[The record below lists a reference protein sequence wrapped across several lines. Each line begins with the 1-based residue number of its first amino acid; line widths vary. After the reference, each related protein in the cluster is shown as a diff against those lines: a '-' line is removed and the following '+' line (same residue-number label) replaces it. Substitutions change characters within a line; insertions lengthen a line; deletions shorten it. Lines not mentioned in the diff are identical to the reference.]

1 MAGVLANV
9 HWAAMGRQALAC
21 RIGAGLSTSESA
33 WDAAAEAARKARVDA
48 GAVVDLVFLF
58 LSPTH
63 LDEARAAAEAVR
75 EELAPRHL
83 LGCVAEGVVAGA
95 QELETGPAVAVWA
108 GALPGAKIECFHLA
122 AVATKDGVEVAGLP
136 ELDHPSLVGLLVD
149 PFTFPVGAF
158 LTTLNEAHERIP
170 LVGGIAAGG
179 GRSGAQAL
187 ILDDALHAEGAV
199 GAVLSGLS
207 VLTVVSQGCRAIGH
221 EAVITHCEG
230 NVVYELAGEPA
241 LERLRGEITA
251 LSSEERALAARGLLA
266 GLVIDENR
274 PQYDTG
280 DFLMRGLLG
289 ADEASGGLALG
300 DTVRVGQT
308 LRFFVRD
315 AASADADLRQ
325 ALGGPLRGA
334 RPAGALLFT
343 CNGRGTNMFSEPDH
357 DARVATEALG
367 TRALA
372 GFFCGGEIG
381 PVGGKAFLHGF
392 TATLAV
398 FLEP

>member
-1 MAGVLANV
+1 MEPKT
-9 HWAAMGRQALAC
+9 LAC

-33 WDAAAEAARKARVDA
+33 WDAATEAAREARG
-48 GAVVDLVFLF
+48 GALGRAEVDLAFIF
-58 LSPTH
+58 LSPAH
-63 LDEARAAAEAVR
+63 LDEAEAAAEAVR

-83 LGCVAEGVVAGA
+83 LGCVAEGVVAGVR
-95 QELETGPAVAVWA
+95 ELEEGPAVAVWA
-108 GALPGAKIECFHLA
+108 GALPGAEIECFHAA
-122 AVATKDGVEVAGLP
+122 AVQTEDEIAVAGFP
-136 ELDHPSLVGLLVD
+136 ELDDPGLVALLVD
-149 PFTFPVGAF
+149 PFTFPAGPF
-158 LTTLNEAHERIP
+158 LTRLNEAHERIP
-170 LVGGIAAGG
+170 LVGGLAAGG
-179 GRSGAQAL
+179 RRPGAQAL
-187 ILDDALHAEGAV
+187 ILDDAVHAEGAV
-199 GAVLSGLS
+199 GAVVSGLP
-207 VLTVVSQGCRAIGH
+207 VLTVVSQGCRPIGH
-221 EAVITHCEG
+221 EAVIMRCEG
-230 NVVYELAGEPA
+230 NRVYELAGKPA
-241 LERLRGEITA
+241 LEYLRREIAA
-251 LSSEERALAARGLLA
+251 LSAEEQALAARGLLA

-274 PQYDTG
+274 PEYDTG

-289 ADEASGGLALG
+289 ADEATGALALG

-325 ALGGPLRGA
+325 ALGGALRRA

-343 CNGRGTNMFSEPDH
+343 CNGRGTNMFPEPDH
-357 DARVATEALG
+357 DARVVAEALG
-367 TRALA
+367 TQALA